1 MSNPGEKVF
10 EQLVDTVLRKEA
22 YAQDSSDDYWLAS
35 DCMPIEDEEWAN
47 SMY

>member
-1 MSNPGEKVF
+1 MSNPSEKVF

-35 DCMPIEDEEWAN
+35 DCMPIEDEEWQM